1 MGRSLIMHI
10 DEAPWVHGGPS
21 QTGTFG
27 EQLIGDLEKGPW
39 VLVLSIEPGHTSA
52 PHSHDR
58 DETIYILEG
67 EMTFGDRLCGPGTVI
82 HLEKETEYGFTSGP
96 LGVRFL
102 NVRHGAASYKARGGE
117 WLDEQKWLQEHPA

>member
-52 PHSHDR
+52 PIVTTATRRSISWR
-58 DETIYILEG
+58 
-67 EMTFGDRLCGPGTVI
+67 
-82 HLEKETEYGFTSGP
+82 
-96 LGVRFL
+96 VR
-102 NVRHGAASYKARGGE
+102 
-117 WLDEQKWLQEHPA
+117 